1 MTLLR
6 GPVLLPACPATVS
19 ADARCFV
26 NSDFGGQL
34 AIFCCLATNGE
45 LLGNVTLESLDR
57 AMHAETTFYACR
69 ALRRL
74 VLGEGLYPF
83 IHRQGGIVGKTG
95 NEYAG
100 PGLIID
106 DDIGF
111 TFSHVETHMF
121 LPTVL
126 TYELSDAVSLQS
138 DERTLRSLYCPPLTV
153 HNVHHQSMFRILC
166 RYLQIWEFE
175 ECFNAFTRTLPEH
188 LLGVCY
194 QNYFKLLEPFKTLTL
209 ARCPPPCA
217 ELHLDYLKF
226 NILGFLS
233 DWNSHH
239 ELHRIQTRIIH
250 NLESHPVLLKNMSKQ
265 NKFQDIRVSGD
276 LIIDYQTVVNQS
288 LSGNLHVKINR
299 KDPGKKTYKVVVV
312 TTKSTYYLTFPSE
325 IPVFRVAMCMS
336 VAEHVCHSCDRLY
349 PNAEFLGPGETPRV
363 LEAMFLRIQYAPKD
377 RDQNFI
383 FDANKSLAR
392 HKQST
397 QDKQTEP
404 LPELFE
410 PVKHLSLH
418 NFKISVFNTNMVINT
433 KITCWS
439 HTNALESIID
449 IPRLTNNFV
458 MKKLSVKEPSF
469 TVSVF
474 YSDNL
479 CNGAAININISG
491 DMLHFMFAMGNLRCF
506 LPVKHIFPVSIAN
519 WNSTL
524 DLHGLENQYIVRRGR
539 RDVFWTTNFPSVV
552 SSKDGCNVS
561 WFKAATATISK
572 IYGKPLLKK
581 LSNELDPILSAPYA
595 RIDRVKNT
603 IFTTL
608 EARNK
613 AQIQTLHKR
622 FVECLVEC
630 CSFLRLDLGAL
641 SRAARLGAFD
651 FSKRIISHTK
661 SKHECAILGYKKCN
675 LIPKIYVRSKK
686 IRLDELGRNANFMS
700 FVATTGH
707 AFLNLKPQVIR
718 HTIRRLGL
726 HWRNRAKI

>member
-1 MTLLR
+1 MLLQ
-6 GPVLLPACPATVS
+6 GPVLLPACLATVAANAPS
-19 ADARCFV
+19 PA
-26 NSDFGGQL
+26 NSDFKTQL
-34 AIFCCLATNGE
+34 AIFCCLATNNE
-45 LLGNVTLESLDR
+45 ILENVSLEALDR
-57 AMHAETTFYACR
+57 AMQTETTFYACR

-106 DDIGF
+106 DAIGC
-111 TFSHVETHMF
+111 TFSHIETHTF
-121 LPTVL
+121 LPTVF
-126 TYELSDAVSLQS
+126 TYELSDTVLVQS
-138 DERTLRSLYCPPLTV
+138 DERILRSLYCSPLMV
-153 HNVHHQSMFRILC
+153 CGVNYQSMFRILC

-175 ECFNAFTRTLPEH
+175 ECFAAFTRTLPEH
-188 LLGVCY
+188 LIGTCY
-194 QNYFKLLEPFKTLTL
+194 QNYFKLLEPFKILTL

-217 ELHLDYLKF
+217 KLHLNYLKF
-226 NILGFLS
+226 NILGFTS
-233 DWNSHH
+233 DWISHP
-239 ELHRIQTRIIH
+239 ELHRVQTVIIH
-250 NLESHPVLLKNMSKQ
+250 NIESNPVLLKNLSKQ
-265 NKFQDIRVSGD
+265 NKFQDIKVASE
-276 LIIDYQTVVNQS
+276 LIIDYQNIVNQS
-288 LSGNLHVKINR
+288 LDVNLQVKINK
-299 KDPGKKTYKVVVV
+299 KDPGKKPYKVVVV
-312 TTKSTYYLTFPSE
+312 TPKSTYYLTFPPE
-325 IPVFRVAMCMS
+325 VPIFRVAMCMS

-349 PNAEFLGPGETPRV
+349 PNTEFLGPGETPRV
-363 LEAMFLRIQYAPKD
+363 LEAMFSRIQYAPKD
-377 RDQNFI
+377 RDYNFI
-383 FDANKSLAR
+383 FNADQNPDRYEQAR
-392 HKQST
+392 H
-397 QDKQTEP
+397 DHQTEP
-404 LPELFE
+404 LPDMFD
-410 PVKHLSLH
+410 PVKHMSLH

-439 HTNALESIID
+439 LAGTFESIID

-458 MKKLSVKEPSF
+458 MKKFSVKEPSF

-479 CNGAAININISG
+479 CNGAAINVNISG

-572 IYGKPLLKK
+572 IYGRPLLKK
-581 LSNELDPILSAPYA
+581 LSDELNPILSVPYA
-595 RIDRVKNT
+595 RIDQVKNT

-608 EARNK
+608 ETRNK

-622 FVECLVEC
+622 FIECLVEC

-641 SRAARLGAFD
+641 NRAARLGTFD

-700 FVATTGH
+700 FIATTGH
-707 AFLNLKPQVIR
+707 AFSNLKPQVIR

-726 HWRNRAKI
+726 HWRHKAKI